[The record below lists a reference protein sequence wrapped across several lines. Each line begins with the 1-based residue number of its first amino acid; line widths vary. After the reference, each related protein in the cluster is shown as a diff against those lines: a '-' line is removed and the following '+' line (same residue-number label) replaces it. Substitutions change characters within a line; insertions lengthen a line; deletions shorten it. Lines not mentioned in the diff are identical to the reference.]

1 VHALP
6 EERQGDEGGLR
17 TAVLARARGAL
28 GAIEAARQHVDDLNV
43 FPVPD
48 GDTGT
53 NLTLSVRA
61 IVDALERSEA
71 DDRAAIAH
79 EVSRAALM
87 GARGN
92 SGVILSQM
100 VRGAAESLAQSDDLA
115 RALRAASDA
124 AYAAVRTPVEG
135 TMLTVIREL
144 AEEAEGGGDLDAVI
158 ARGDACVGRTR
169 DLLPELRE
177 AGVVDAGAAG
187 LIELVRGLA
196 GRAPA
201 HAARGVALQSAHREL
216 SRYRFC
222 TSFVVEGER
231 LDAPALEHELGPL
244 GDSLLVVGD
253 ETALRVHVH
262 TDDPDR
268 AVAIGA
274 ARGAVGGLE
283 VADMHEQIAAREE
296 RISHAACA
304 VVAAAA
310 GAGNRRLFESL
321 GAIVVD
327 GTTSPSPREFLAAIE
342 SGGWLEV
349 VVLPNQGDAVLAAQQ
364 AAEHASRPTVVLPT
378 RSMQAGLA
386 ALVAFDP
393 EHTAAENV
401 EAMDVAAG
409 GVAAGAILERD
420 GHWIG
425 LVDGGPVA
433 EGSAFDEAAGPL
445 AERLLAEPRSVLTVL
460 TAAGAPPLDAWL
472 AAIAER
478 HPDLEIEVHEGGQP
492 RYALLLGAE

>member
-1 VHALP
+1 LP
-6 EERQGDEGGLR
+6 EERQGHEGGLR
-17 TAVLARARGAL
+17 QAALAGARGAL
-28 GAIEAARQHVDDLNV
+28 AAIEAARHHVDDLNV
-43 FPVPD
+43 YPVPD

-61 IVDALERSEA
+61 IVEALEHSEA
-71 DDRAAIAH
+71 EDRVAIAH

-100 VRGAAESLAQSDDLA
+100 VRGAAESMAERDDPA
-115 RALRAASDA
+115 RALRAASNA

-135 TMLTVIREL
+135 TMLTAIREL
-144 AEEAEGGGDLDAVI
+144 AEEAEAGSDLDAVL
-158 ARGDACVGRTR
+158 ARGDACVARTR
-169 DLLPELRE
+169 DLLPELRD

-196 GRAPA
+196 GREPA
-201 HAARGVALQSAHREL
+201 HAPLGVSLRSAHREL

-222 TSFVVEGER
+222 TSFVVEGEQ
-231 LDAPALEHELGPL
+231 LDAAAVERELERL

-268 AVAIGA
+268 AVAIAG
-274 ARGAVGGLE
+274 ARGTVGALE
-283 VADMHEQIAAREE
+283 VADMHEQIAAREH
-296 RISHAACA
+296 RIGHAACA

-310 GAGNRRLFESL
+310 GTGNRRLFESL

-327 GTTSPSPREFLAAIE
+327 AAASPSPREFLAAIE
-342 SGGWLEV
+342 SGEWLEAV
-349 VVLPNQGDAVLAAQQ
+349 LLPNQRDAVLAAEQ
-364 AAEHASRPTVVLPT
+364 AAEHASRPAVVLPT
-378 RSMQAGLA
+378 ENMQAGLA

-393 EHTAAENV
+393 ERPAAENV
-401 EAMDVAAG
+401 EAMEAAADA
-409 GVAAGAILERD
+409 VAAGAILERD
-420 GHWIG
+420 GRWIG
-425 LVDGGPVA
+425 VVDGQPVVEGP
-433 EGSAFDEAAGPL
+433 AFDEAARSL
-445 AERLLAEPRSVLTVL
+445 VERLLAEPRSVLTVL

-478 HPDLEIEVHEGGQP
+478 HPGLEIEVHEGGQP